1 MLLKG
6 RELDRKIN
14 YQGLM
19 KTETEEMSVLT
30 KTIEEKTVRQ
40 KSLAADVREMKS
52 ERTEAESTLLA
63 DGELAS
69 KLDGS
74 FAVQA
79 FVWEERQKLR
89 AEGLLAS
96 RGTIKMLND
105 DGSLKLF
112 KETLQSTTL
121 IQLRNN
127 KKREVAR
134 RARSL
139 LTNSPWVATR
149 QLDIHGPQ

>member
-1 MLLKG
+1 
-6 RELDRKIN
+6 
-14 YQGLM
+14 M

-40 KSLAADVREMKS
+40 KSMAVDVREMKS

-69 KLDGS
+69 KLHGS
-74 FAVQA
+74 CAVQA
-79 FVWEERQKLR
+79 LVWEERQRLR

-96 RGTIKMLND
+96 RGTIKMRND
-105 DGSLKLF
+105 DGSLELF

-121 IQLRNN
+121 IPLRNN
-127 KKREVAR
+127 KKRGSPAE
-134 RARSL
+134 RA
-139 LTNSPWVATR
+139 P
-149 QLDIHGPQ
+149 H